1 MDDAYMEA
9 LARAA
14 GSLAAQSKAKEER
27 DKQNNPLYKI
37 GSILEP
43 VGAIADMIPGVP
55 PVMGAAAGAIKN
67 LGAGD
72 TETAAK
78 QVAGS
83 AANFVK
89 WKSGRDEKDAAEK
102 AAKAREERES
112 REFEKFL
119 TLFK

>member
-55 PVMGAAAGAIKN
+55 PPTLEVVKDQVQGRNQHQRDQRGEYDAEGQRGGHRN
-67 LGAGD
+67 DQLG
-72 TETAAK
+72 
-78 QVAGS
+78 
-83 AANFVK
+83 
-89 WKSGRDEKDAAEK
+89 
-102 AAKAREERES
+102 
-112 REFEKFL
+112 L
-119 TLFK
+119 